1 MVQRAE
7 EKANFGWGKAA
18 WSAFVPLLLL
28 GACQSTPTELASDL
42 AEPAVVTASAG
53 PADAQTADIAPAARP
68 EPEASRPRELVSIPS
83 QRRAAVEIEQLQ
95 APNQAPHGDTAPEPP
110 PQTHASAAREKLR
123 IASKSESASGKTA
136 AAPAPKSAA
145 PTKLAEASNSE
156 TAAPAKTAGA
166 FEWPVEGKILENYG
180 ADKDGQRNDGI
191 NIAADAGTPIHAAA
205 NGTVTYASNLK
216 GYGNLVLIRHTNGY
230 ITAYAHAEKLLVS
243 AGDQVGRGDV
253 IGYAGK
259 SGGVGTPQLHFEI
272 RKGTKP
278 VDPRPLMTG
287 RES

>member
-7 EKANFGWGKAA
+7 KRANFDWGKAA
-18 WSAFVPLLLL
+18 AILLLPLLVA
-28 GACQSTPTELASDL
+28 ACQSTPAELASDL
-42 AEPAVVTASAG
+42 AEPAVVAASAN
-53 PADAQTADIAPAARP
+53 PADAQMAEADAPPQAGP
-68 EPEASRPRELVSIPS
+68 QSSPRELVSIPP
-83 QRRAAVEIEQLQ
+83 QPKAAVEMEQLQ
-95 APNQAPHGDTAPEPP
+95 APNQAPHEDRAPEPK
-110 PQTHASAAREKLR
+110 PQILASAAPGKAKAATRPEP
-123 IASKSESASGKTA
+123 ASGKMA
-136 AAPAPKSAA
+136 AAPEPKPAA
-145 PTKLAEASNSE
+145 PTKLAEAPKPDP
-156 TAAPAKTAGA
+156 AASGKTAGA
-166 FEWPVEGKILENYG
+166 FEWPVEGKILETYG

-191 NIAADAGTPIHAAA
+191 NIAADTGTPIHAAA

-216 GYGNLVLIRHTNGY
+216 GYGNLVLIRHSNGY

-243 AGDQVGRGDV
+243 AGDRVGRGDV

-278 VDPRPLMTG
+278 VDPRPLMMSG